1 MVEGFP
7 GQPRKVPGANV
18 YVTAR
23 GVDMGGPTPTVV
35 LAEP

>member
-7 GQPRKVPGANV
+7 GQPRKVPVAHMC
-18 YVTAR
+18 VTACS
-23 GVDMGGPTPTVV
+23 VDMGSLVPTVV